1 MMSEDINV
9 CMLQLFFF
17 PCDRLILDLYFVTLS
32 FSGRL
37 ITPAG
42 VQAFTQG
49 AALRE
54 PLSAHYISVTCVT

>member
-1 MMSEDINV
+1 MMSEDSNV

-17 PCDRLILDLYFVTLS
+17 FVIDLIDLDFVTLS
-32 FSGRL
+32 LSGRL
-37 ITPAG
+37 ITAAG

-54 PLSAHYISVTCVT
+54 PLSAHYSSVTCVT